1 MAADQ
6 AAYEKL
12 IDYIEQKILDGE
24 LKLGDRLTPEREL
37 SDLLGISRSAV
48 RTGLTVLEAIGV
60 VSNRQGSGNYISET
74 FEKNM
79 VQIMTI
85 MYTLDD
91 MTYKE
96 ITGFRY
102 AAELQAAMLAPQ
114 NISDIQKRL
123 LKNYAD
129 IMMTSD
135 NEQER
140 IHCDRMIHQ
149 TIVEASGNRL
159 VIANYLALD
168 KLLDKVIKHVQQ
180 KVGMRSPDENR
191 KFQLTHQMLVE
202 GICRGDYDMAKQALD
217 EHYIYLQN
225 NILT

>member
-12 IDYIEQKILDGE
+12 IDYIEKKILDGE